1 MNSIIKQIAIE
12 NNTTEYA
19 VKNEMKLAIRE
30 AMKST
35 QPKAKAFWSE
45 ISPDGKE
52 PPIEKVIIAI
62 AAKVNNGKIQ

>member
-52 PPIEKVIIAI
+52 PPI
-62 AAKVNNGKIQ
+62 